1 MMNRCN
7 ESAIIAG
14 LYHKHSSHGS
24 IMKTFDQ
31 MARNVLD
38 RTLNMLK

>member
-7 ESAIIAG
+7 ESAIAG